1 MATEWIELGKTVV
14 KLAGVNEHRAN
25 LIQYRDRQIV
35 AALAAGATWVQV
47 QEFAGLSSRGL
58 LLAVNRGKRDAG

>member
-1 MATEWIELGKTVV
+1 MTTEWEELAKTVE
-14 KLAGVNEHRAN
+14 KLANVNERRDN

-47 QEFAGLSSRGL
+47 QELAGLSSRGL
-58 LLAVNRGKRDAG
+58 LLAVNRGKAAK